1 MMEFVNHF
9 TKESVRPKSAMENLT
24 LMLAPFAPHLA
35 EELWRVLGHDE
46 SLAYAPWP
54 EADQEKLKIASVEVP
69 IQVNGKVRAKI
80 VMPVGIDNQHAQN
93 LALNNERVAE
103 LLAGKEITKVVII
116 PGKMV
121 NFVIKP

>member
-1 MMEFVNHF
+1 
-9 TKESVRPKSAMENLT
+9 MENLT